1 MLCIDPQNCLDLR
14 RQKHYINK
22 TRVKSKYNFW
32 AYAKWHEKYNNRTLG
47 LAPFQLC
54 FPFFLLKLLFK
65 KERGRIGTDVHP
77 IWIVIVSQYLM
88 LLLMKLLFNNLCWV
102 FTNRSFFLVD
112 NGQNLVSETFTFLCY
127 DYNGLVD
134 ISSIVH
140 RIVQEKRKNSRL

>member
-14 RQKHYINK
+14 RQKRYINK
-22 TRVKSKYNFW
+22 TRIKGKYNFW

-65 KERGRIGTDVHP
+65 KKGGNRHWCTSYLNCNRIPIFDVFL
-77 IWIVIVSQYLM
+77 I
-88 LLLMKLLFNNLCWV
+88 KLLFNNLRWV
-102 FTNRSFFLVD
+102 STNRPFVLVD

-127 DYNGLVD
+127 DYDGWVD
-134 ISSIVH
+134 ISWIVH